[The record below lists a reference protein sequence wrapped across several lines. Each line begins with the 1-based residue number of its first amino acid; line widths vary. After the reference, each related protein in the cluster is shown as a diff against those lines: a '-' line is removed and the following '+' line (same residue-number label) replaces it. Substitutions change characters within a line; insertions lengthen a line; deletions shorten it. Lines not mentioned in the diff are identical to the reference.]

1 VLDLPSGEVH
11 VWLVHSPQAEAVAS
25 LLDKEER
32 ARAARFAFSRTT
44 ELFTAAHGALRLVL
58 GRYLGADPR
67 ALAFAA
73 TEDGKPYLQPPSGGI
88 EFNLAHSGT
97 VGAVALAVDR
107 AVGVD
112 IEERRSR
119 TREPQL
125 ARRIMT
131 PAEHARYVALDEDAR
146 RHYFFD
152 VWARKE
158 ALLKTTGE
166 GIRATLTETPSD
178 PGEDG
183 ALRVVDFD
191 VPGYAAAVAST
202 RGAWTVAV
210 RDVTSLL

>member
-11 VWLVHSPQAEAVAS
+11 VWLVRSSQAEALTN
-25 LLDKEER
+25 LLDDEER
-32 ARAARFAFSRTT
+32 ARAARFAFSHST

-58 GRYLGADPR
+58 GRYLDVDPR
-67 ALAFAA
+67 ALVFA
-73 TEDGKPYLQPPSGGI
+73 TTGDGKPYLERPSGGI
-88 EFNLAHSGT
+88 EFNLAHSGA
-97 VGAVALAVDR
+97 VGAVALAVDH

-112 IEERRSR
+112 VEERRAR

-131 PAEHARYVALDEDAR
+131 PAEHARYVALHEDAR

-210 RDVTSLL
+210 REVTLLL

>member
-1 VLDLPSGEVH
+1 VLDLPGGEVH
-11 VWLVHSPQAEAVAS
+11 VWLVRSADDELVAS
-25 LLDKEER
+25 LLDDEER
-32 ARAARFAFSRTT
+32 GRAARFAFEHSTQ
-44 ELFTAAHGALRLVL
+44 LYTAAHGALRVVL
-58 GRYLGADPR
+58 GCYLDADPR
-67 ALAFAA
+67 ALAFATTA
-73 TEDGKPYLQPPSGGI
+73 DGKPFLSRPRRPV

-97 VGAVALAVDR
+97 VAAVAVASDR

-112 IEERRSR
+112 VEQRRAR

-131 PAEHARYVALDEDAR
+131 PAEHTRYEALDEVAR
-146 RHYFFD
+146 RDYFFD

-202 RGAWTVAV
+202 QGCWTVAV
-210 RDVTSLL
+210 RDVASLL